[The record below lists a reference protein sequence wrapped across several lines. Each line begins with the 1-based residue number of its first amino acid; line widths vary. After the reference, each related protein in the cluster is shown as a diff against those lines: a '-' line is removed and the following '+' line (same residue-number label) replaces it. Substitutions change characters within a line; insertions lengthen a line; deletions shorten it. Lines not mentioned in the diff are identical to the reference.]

1 MDKQPKPQAL
11 SYKEIMDLARALASN
26 VQPNFFT
33 FDNQALVNFVREA
46 VKKSRREKQWQD

>member
-1 MDKQPKPQAL
+1 MDKQPKPQEL

-26 VQPNFFT
+26 VQPNFYT
-33 FDNQALVNFVREA
+33 FDNQALINFVREA